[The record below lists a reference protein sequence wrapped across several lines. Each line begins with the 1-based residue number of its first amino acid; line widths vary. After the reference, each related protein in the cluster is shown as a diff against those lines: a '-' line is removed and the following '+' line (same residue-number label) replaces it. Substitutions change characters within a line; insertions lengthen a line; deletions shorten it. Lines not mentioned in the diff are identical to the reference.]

1 MNTNV
6 TKCIAISPDAELRNS
21 VANELAGMPNFETV
35 PGLQAAPSPELLV
48 RFFQAS
54 PARIVFLDARQ
65 GAEALR
71 VSAEMELQDPG
82 IQFIAVGDPPD
93 PNLPWRGIQERLSLP
108 LDGYQ
113 LRAAV
118 ERRRK
123 VLEKM
128 PRQYRHPTAFFS
140 FLPAKAGAGAS
151 TLASA
156 MARAIS
162 STRKTLLVDLD
173 LSSGTLGFRH
183 RVEKKYS
190 MVEVL
195 ESGQQLDEELWSQIV
210 STSNDLH
217 IVPSSPATGAKLHE
231 ERLYDWM
238 TFVRNIYDV
247 VVFDLSGNMESYTF
261 DVLGTSRSIFL
272 VTTQEP
278 ECLHLGRAKVD
289 ALHRGGFRDQSCV
302 LLNRLTKGQALHR
315 AEVSD
320 LLGLPVKA
328 EFPNDYKSV
337 QESVMSGGALPS
349 GSPLSKAI
357 HASLPKLTDAPARE
371 PQKRHKFLEFSTLPV
386 FSYWRQQEMRSERWE

>member
-6 TKCIAISPDAELRNS
+6 TKCIAISPDTELRNTL
-21 VANELAGMPNFETV
+21 AAELAGMPNFDIV
-35 PGLQAAPSPELLV
+35 PGLQTAPSPELLV
-48 RFFQAS
+48 RFFQSS

-65 GAEALR
+65 GADTLR

-82 IQFIAVGDPPD
+82 IQFIALGDPPD
-93 PNLPWRGIQERLSLP
+93 SNLPWRGIQERLSLP

-128 PRQYRHPTAFFS
+128 PRQYRHPTMFLS

-156 MARAIS
+156 VARAIS
-162 STRKTLLVDLD
+162 SSRKTLLVDFD

-183 RVEKKYS
+183 RLEKKYS

-195 ESGQQLDEELWSQIV
+195 ESAQLDEEVWSQIV

-217 IVPSSPATGAKLHE
+217 IIPSSPSSGAKLHE
-231 ERLYDWM
+231 ERFSDWM
-238 TFVRNIYDV
+238 AFVRNLYDV
-247 VVFDLSGNMESYTF
+247 VIFDLSGNMESYS
-261 DVLGTSRSIFL
+261 LEAMGTSRNIFL

-289 ALHRGGFRDQSCV
+289 ALERGGFREQSCV
-302 LLNRLTKGQALHR
+302 LLNRLTRGQALHR
-315 AEVSD
+315 SEVAD
-320 LLGLPVKA
+320 LLRLPVKA

-337 QESVMSGGALPS
+337 QESVLSGGALPS
-349 GSPLSKAI
+349 GSPLSRAI
-357 HASLPKLTDAPARE
+357 QANLPKLTDAPAVE
-371 PQKRHKFLEFSTLPV
+371 PPKRHKFLEFSTLPV
-386 FSYWRQQEMRSERWE
+386 FGYWRQAEMRSERWE